1 LLVPQVLSTFFV
13 QKWVNKQRMEKKFMD
28 EGKRTSMT
36 GTRVD
41 CLESIGFVWA
51 KRKGEASWML
61 KYTELQQYKLAHGN
75 CDVAT
80 KYGPNPALGRWVSTQ
95 RSEYKILQRD
105 GRSKHMTQ
113 SKIAMLNN
121 LGFRWEMIPT
131 KSSSPSSGSAN
142 SSSGED

>member
-1 LLVPQVLSTFFV
+1 
-13 QKWVNKQRMEKKFMD
+13 MEKKFMD

-36 GTRVD
+36 MHKVG
-41 CLESIGFVWA
+41 CLESLGFTWA

-61 KYTELQQYKLAHGN
+61 KYNELKLFLEQHGH

-95 RSEYKILQRD
+95 RSEYKLFLRTG

-113 SKIAMLNN
+113 TKINMLNS
-121 LGFRWEMIPT
+121 LGFKWEMVPT
-131 KSSSPSSGSAN
+131 TTTTNRSSDSSIESSGAEC
-142 SSSGED
+142 ED

>member
-1 LLVPQVLSTFFV
+1 
-13 QKWVNKQRMEKKFMD
+13 
-28 EGKRTSMT
+28 
-36 GTRVD
+36 
-41 CLESIGFVWA
+41 
-51 KRKGEASWML
+51 ML
-61 KYTELQQYKLAHGN
+61 KYTELQQYKIAYGH

-121 LGFRWEMIPT
+121 LGFRWEMIPA
-131 KSSSPSSGSAN
+131 KSSSPSSGNAN